1 MYIDAHL
8 DLAFNVVA
16 HGRDLTRTVPGLR
29 AAEAKA
35 AQEVMVTLPELQGA
49 GVGIVF
55 GTIFTLRHHAKRPGA
70 RKPLT
75 AKQKALMYRT
85 PDEAHA
91 KGVEQLDVYRRWE
104 DDGWLRILR
113 SQTELAAHEAAWA
126 EGDRTTGLV
135 LLMEGADPIRTP
147 DELPWWVERGVRLVG
162 PAWQRTRY
170 SGGTF
175 APGPLTEIGRELV
188 RAMTEAGVALD
199 ASHLA
204 HDAVWDALDVLDA
217 STNPAHVCA
226 SHSNAAALVPTDRH
240 LTDAMLDAL
249 AERDA
254 VVGVVLGNPFVKNGV
269 ARDDPEESVTLDDV
283 RTQAAH
289 LAGRL
294 GWDRLGIGSDFDGGF
309 GKQETPFGIERGADF
324 AKLGDAVPEAARAGF
339 LGGNWLRWLR
349 QALPA

>member
-1 MYIDAHL
+1 MFIDAHL

-16 HGRDLTRTVPGLR
+16 HGRDLTRTVPALR
-29 AAEAKA
+29 AAEAKTV
-35 AQEVMVTLPELQGA
+35 QEVMVTLPELQEA

-55 GTIFTLRHHAKRPGA
+55 GTIFTLRRDFVRQKDRWG
-70 RKPLT
+70 RTRRLT
-75 AKQKALMYRT
+75 AKQARLSYTT

-91 KGVEQLDVYRRWE
+91 FGVAQLDLYRQWE
-104 DDGWLRILR
+104 DDGWLRLLR
-113 SQTELAAHEAAWA
+113 SQADLAAHEAAWA
-126 EGDRTTGLV
+126 DGDRTTGVV
-135 LLMEGADPIRTP
+135 LLVEGADPIRTP

-170 SGGTF
+170 AGGTF
-175 APGPLTEIGRELV
+175 APGPLTEMGRDLV
-188 RAMTEAGVALD
+188 RAMNEAGVALD
-199 ASHLA
+199 VSHLA
-204 HDAVWDALDVLDA
+204 HDAVWDALDQ
-217 STNPAHVCA
+217 NPTHVCA

-254 VVGVVLGNPFVKNGV
+254 VVGVVLGNPFVKHGV
-269 ARDDPEESVTLDDV
+269 GLTDPEERVTLDDV
-283 RTQAAH
+283 RAQATH
-289 LAGRL
+289 LAGRI
-294 GWDRLGIGSDFDGGF
+294 GWDHLGIGSDFDGGF

-324 AKLGDAVPEAARAGF
+324 AKLGDAVPEAARDGF